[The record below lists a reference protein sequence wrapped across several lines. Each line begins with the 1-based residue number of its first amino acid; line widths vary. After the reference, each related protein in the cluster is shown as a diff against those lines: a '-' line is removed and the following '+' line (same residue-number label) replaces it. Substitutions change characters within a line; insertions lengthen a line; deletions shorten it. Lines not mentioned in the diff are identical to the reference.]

1 MFTVFIAMTRKEIKE
16 FIRLGVVAIT
26 PALEFD
32 SGLLTDF
39 NSERSNIY
47 PKVWLESLEVDT
59 VVPVSAP
66 VDTWPI
72 KLYIAGK
79 DQMDSKPSQYE
90 DLIDKADFI
99 AQKLIYQYR
108 NVVKG
113 FKLVEIL
120 GEKREPWIKKN
131 ADCLTGVVLS
141 FDLKATD
148 ATDVC
153 VDD

>member
-1 MFTVFIAMTRKEIKE
+1 MKRSEVRNFINS
-16 FIRLGVVAIT
+16 GVAAIT
-26 PALEFD
+26 PQLEFG
-32 SGLLTDF
+32 SGMLTDF

-59 VVPVSAP
+59 VVPSSAP

-72 KLYIAGK
+72 KLYIAWK
-79 DQMDSKPSQYE
+79 DQMDSKPEQYE
-90 DLIDKADFI
+90 DLVDKADFI

-108 NVVKG
+108 NVVTG
-113 FKLVEIL
+113 YKLVEIL
-120 GEKREPWIKKN
+120 ADKREPWIKKN

>member
-1 MFTVFIAMTRKEIKE
+1 MKRNEIRE
-16 FIRLGVVAIT
+16 FIRLGVVALT
-26 PALEFD
+26 PSLEFD

-59 VVPVSAP
+59 TIPVSAP

-72 KLYIAGK
+72 KLYIARK
-79 DQMDSKPSQYE
+79 DSMDSKPSQYE
-90 DLIDKADFI
+90 DHVDHADFI

-108 NVVKG
+108 NVVEG
-113 FKLVEIL
+113 FKLVEII

-131 ADCLTGVVLS
+131 ADCLTGVVLT

-148 ATDVC
+148 ATDFC
-153 VDD
+153 P